1 MAKLAGEQTAQPML
15 FKSGQW
21 LSHKEQLVSSDVTG
35 FIKKTF
41 RWIIQQQEWM
51 EEGSAS
57 TASPEKKWKKFCL
70 YFTIC
75 LSDPKGPQTH
85 KELLWAQRALCQCWD
100 PPRVSPPSSPPSVA
114 GSAPALPSSSAA
126 APPALGFPSA
136 LPVPSIPLAT
146 AAPQPPVQHIQL
158 VLSPGWAVG
167 KSSVLPMEGLR
178 WISAMICHWEWPQS
192 HKGHSSGV
200 ASPSVPLP
208 LGQSQGALAPS
219 LLMEKI
225 IITPSE

>member
-1 MAKLAGEQTAQPML
+1 MPAQLPL
-15 FKSGQW
+15 RRSGKN
-21 LSHKEQLVSSDVTG
+21 SVCISP
-35 FIKKTF
+35 
-41 RWIIQQQEWM
+41 
-51 EEGSAS
+51 SAS
-57 TASPEKKWKKFCL
+57 LTPKVPKLTRSCCGLRGLCAS
-70 YFTIC
+70 
-75 LSDPKGPQTH
+75 G
-85 KELLWAQRALCQCWD
+85 WD